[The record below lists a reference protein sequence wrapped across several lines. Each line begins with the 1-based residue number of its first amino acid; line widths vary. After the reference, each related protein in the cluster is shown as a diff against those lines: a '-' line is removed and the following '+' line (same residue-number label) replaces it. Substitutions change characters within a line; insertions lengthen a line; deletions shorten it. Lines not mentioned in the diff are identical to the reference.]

1 MSGTFFTNNHLKAWH
16 IRLSFKQQQGKSHC
30 LRTSQVT
37 NTAQNR
43 KRIPKTTSWVD
54 CCQKSKFLQ
63 YRLDPYGE
71 EKIFHKM
78 IFIFFFEGCFKYLFI
93 LKIIYK
99 GRCIFFGRTVRLGI
113 LILSCVVSIPN
124 LLSLVTNNDM
134 NSKSFQNCLTDTQK
148 NLCQAIF
155 VSALCI

>member
-1 MSGTFFTNNHLKAWH
+1 MRGTLSTLSNDKYNSNDFTPFQENFYVQVFKMSCTVFTNNNLKAWH

-63 YRLDPYGE
+63 YR
-71 EKIFHKM
+71 
-78 IFIFFFEGCFKYLFI
+78 
-93 LKIIYK
+93 
-99 GRCIFFGRTVRLGI
+99 FG
-113 LILSCVVSIPN
+113 
-124 LLSLVTNNDM
+124 SLW
-134 NSKSFQNCLTDTQK
+134 
-148 NLCQAIF
+148 
-155 VSALCI
+155 